1 MKDLDFTAKFLNH
14 FKSEILQFK
23 TSKILSQL
31 NFHS

>member
-23 TSKILSQL
+23 TSKLSQL
-31 NFHS
+31 NFHN